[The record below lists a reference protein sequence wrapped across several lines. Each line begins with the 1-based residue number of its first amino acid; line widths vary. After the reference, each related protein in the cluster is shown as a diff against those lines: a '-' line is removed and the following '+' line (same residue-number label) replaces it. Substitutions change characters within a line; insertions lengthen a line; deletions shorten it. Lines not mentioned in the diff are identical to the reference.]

1 MRGSESFA
9 AQMMGFIDDQHWQLS
24 LLLGQTCDFVAKRT
38 PVPLAVALSLLGQS
52 EFECKAVQGI
62 KCAAGGSCCITC
74 RRQRESGV
82 IVGTTPACD
91 MGDAPAPLL
100 IAFGQ
105 CRWCGQGRS
114 TERLSAVDGFGLFR
128 ILNNFLSENSEK
140 KQFKLYR
147 LIGSTTRLE
156 NGGYEWTRTTDL
168 SIMSAA
174 L

>member
-1 MRGSESFA
+1 MISTGSCLCCWARRVISMRSACLYHWLSRCRCWVSPRSSARQFRA
-9 AQMMGFIDDQHWQLS
+9 SSALPVVSDAQAG
-24 LLLGQTCDFVAKRT
+24 RT
-38 PVPLAVALSLLGQS
+38 RP
-52 EFECKAVQGI
+52 
-62 KCAAGGSCCITC
+62 GGSCCITC